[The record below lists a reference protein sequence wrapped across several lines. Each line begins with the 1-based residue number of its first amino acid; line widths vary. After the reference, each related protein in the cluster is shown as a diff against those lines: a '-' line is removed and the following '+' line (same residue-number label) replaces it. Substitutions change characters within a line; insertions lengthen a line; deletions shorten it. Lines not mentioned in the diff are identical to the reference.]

1 MTVAEGETLL
11 RGGRTTAEVVRIGDT
26 VRRPMNPHSPFVHR
40 LLGHLDAKGFAG
52 APRFLGVDSSGR
64 EVLSYLPGE
73 VPNELGE
80 FTRSQLVSG
89 ARLLRELHDATTDCQ
104 LREGC
109 EVVCHGDASP
119 CNCVFVDGQPVAFID
134 FDAARPGRRRDDVG
148 YAAWLWLDVGNP
160 NLAPHSQGRHIAEFV
175 LAYGAIDIADA
186 LPAVLDAQTELSR
199 RPRTASA
206 TKRWA
211 ESCRAWVEQNLSEL
225 TRAVNAQTV

>member
-1 MTVAEGETLL
+1 MTAD
-11 RGGRTTAEVVRIGDT
+11 VVRIGEA
-26 VRRPMNPHSPFVHR
+26 VRRPMSSHSAFVHQ
-40 LLGHLDAKGFAG
+40 LLRHLEARGFAG

-80 FTRSQLVSG
+80 FARSQLVSA
-89 ARLLRELHDATTDCQ
+89 ARLLRELHDATTNCP
-104 LREGC
+104 LSEGC

-148 YAAWLWLDVGNP
+148 YAAWLWLDVGRSK
-160 NLAPHSQGRHIAEFV
+160 LAPCSQGRRIAEFV
-175 LAYGAIDIADA
+175 LAYGSIAVADS

-199 RPRTASA
+199 RPGTPSA

-211 ESCRAWVEQNLSEL
+211 ESCRAWVEQNLREL
-225 TRAVNAQTV
+225 ARAVNAHTV

>member
-1 MTVAEGETLL
+1 MTVAEEETLL

-26 VRRPMNPHSPFVHR
+26 VRRPMSSQSAFVHS
-40 LLGHLDAKGFAG
+40 LLGHLEGRGFAG

-64 EVLSYLPGE
+64 EILSYLPGE

-80 FTRSQLVSG
+80 FTRSQLVS
-89 ARLLRELHDATTDCQ
+89 AALLLRELHDATTDYQ

-119 CNCVFVDGQPVAFID
+119 CNCVFVDGRPVAFID

-148 YAAWLWLDVGNP
+148 YAAWLWLDIGRS
-160 NLAPHSQGRHIAEFV
+160 NLAPHSQGRRIAEFF
-175 LAYGAIDIADA
+175 LAYGAIEVADS

-199 RPRTASA
+199 RPNTPSA

-211 ESCRAWVEQNLSEL
+211 QRCRAWVEQHLAEL
-225 TRAVNAQTV
+225 TRAVNAPTV